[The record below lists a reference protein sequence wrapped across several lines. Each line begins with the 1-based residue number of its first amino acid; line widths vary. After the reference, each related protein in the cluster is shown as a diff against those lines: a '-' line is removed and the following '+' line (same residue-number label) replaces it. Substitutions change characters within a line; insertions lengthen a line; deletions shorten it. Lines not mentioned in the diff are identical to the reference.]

1 MEDKRRESHWYALYT
16 RPRVEKRVA
25 SILEEKE
32 IRAFLPTRSV
42 IRQWS
47 DRKKIVEEPLFPSY
61 VFVFADLAER
71 YRSLQSKGVVR
82 MVQFNGKPAQIPE
95 EQIETIYRILDGGY
109 DPEPHQYLRE
119 GDEVEI
125 VAGPLT
131 GIKGYFLE
139 GRGNKRLI
147 ISVHALQQSFAIELR
162 RGQIKKSGFT
172 KYSGKKYSPSYQ
184 LI

>member
-1 MEDKRRESHWYALYT
+1 MAENRRESHWYALYT

-42 IRQWS
+42 VRQWS
-47 DRKKIVEEPLFPSY
+47 DRKKIVEQPLFPSY
-61 VFVFADLAER
+61 VFVYADLAER
-71 YRSLQSKGVVR
+71 YRSLQSTGVVR
-82 MVQFNGKPAQIPE
+82 MVQFNGKPARIPD

-131 GIKGYFLE
+131 GIKGCFLE
-139 GRGNKRLI
+139 GRGNERLI
-147 ISVHALQQSFAIELR
+147 VSVHALQQSFAIELR
-162 RGQIKKSGFT
+162 RDQIKKLSSKNILVRNT
-172 KYSGKKYSPSYQ
+172 APH
-184 LI
+184 LN

>member
-1 MEDKRRESHWYALYT
+1 MADKRTESHWYALYT

-42 IRQWS
+42 MRQWS
-47 DRKKIVEEPLFPSY
+47 DRKKVAEEPLFPSY

-71 YRSLQSKGVVR
+71 YRSLQSTGVVR
-82 MVQFNGKPAQIPE
+82 MVQFNGKPARIPD
-95 EQIETIYRILDGGY
+95 EQIETIYRILNGGY
-109 DPEPHQYLRE
+109 YPEPHQYLRE

-147 ISVHALQQSFAIELR
+147 ISVHTLQQSFAIELR
-162 RGQIKKSGFT
+162 RGQIKSRALQNILVRNT
-172 KYSGKKYSPSYQ
+172 APH
-184 LI
+184 IN

>member
-1 MEDKRRESHWYALYT
+1 
-16 RPRVEKRVA
+16 
-25 SILEEKE
+25 
-32 IRAFLPTRSV
+32 
-42 IRQWS
+42 
-47 DRKKIVEEPLFPSY
+47 
-61 VFVFADLAER
+61 
-71 YRSLQSKGVVR
+71 
-82 MVQFNGKPAQIPE
+82 MVQFNGKPARIPY

-147 ISVHALQQSFAIELR
+147 ISVHTLQQSFAIELI

-172 KYSGKKYSPSYQ
+172 KYSGKKYSTSYQ

>member
-47 DRKKIVEEPLFPSY
+47 DRKKVVEEPLFPSY

-71 YRSLQSKGVVR
+71 YCSLQSKGVVR
-82 MVQFNGKPAQIPE
+82 MVQFNGRPAQIPE
-95 EQIETIYRILDGGY
+95 DQIETIYRILDQGY
-109 DPEPHQYLRE
+109 DPKPYQYLRE

-131 GIKGYFLE
+131 GVKGYFLQ
-139 GRGNKRLI
+139 GRGDKRLI
-147 ISVHALQQSFAIELR
+147 ISVHTLQQSFAIELR

-172 KYSGKKYSPSYQ
+172 KYSCIRNTAPH
-184 LI
+184 IN

>member
-1 MEDKRRESHWYALYT
+1 MEDKRTESHWYALYT

-47 DRKKIVEEPLFPSY
+47 DRKKVVEEPLFPSY

-71 YRSLQSKGVVR
+71 YSSLQSTGVVR

-109 DPEPHQYLRE
+109 DPEPHQYLSE
-119 GDEVEI
+119 GDEVVI

-139 GRGNKRLI
+139 DRGNKRLI
-147 ISVHALQQSFAIELR
+147 VSVHTLQQSFAIELR
-162 RGQIKKSGFT
+162 RGQIKNSGFT
-172 KYSGKKYSPSYQ
+172 KYSGKKYSTSYQ
-184 LI
+184 LT